1 MFYFQ
6 HLLQQG
12 LGGIDNTAILAGIT
26 GVAYSILLVSFLL
39 AIYQAAMRS
48 GDLQS
53 LAVAAVR
60 YLVVAV
66 ILANWSAL
74 FREVTSSF
82 DQVSGFIA
90 GASGAGD
97 TFLSWM
103 NQLSAHFT
111 SDGFSALL
119 PALSGGLAAIV
130 TALLILAAYLIY
142 ALMVAI
148 FAFFYVLYGCILYVL
163 GPLVLA
169 LLPAMGL
176 NQLAR
181 SYALNLLVWNA
192 WSLLYGI
199 FAALITA
206 IQLDRIDQ
214 VINQGFVAGLFV
226 GLSDSLLLGL
236 VSVFYALALA
246 LIPFIARRIL
256 SGEVGSSA
264 WALVRAG
271 AAAVAD
277 VRSALAGFEAG
288 SHAGSIS
295 GSAGSGAETG
305 SAVPGAAASFS
316 SSMPPPVAGLGD
328 AIRADIR
335 SAVEG
340 SVAPPAPLISEA
352 VREGGSRRSAL
363 ASHSAP
369 AQTNSPRPGASA
381 GQLVAF
387 QAGKLA
393 AVAVRGEG

>member
-6 HLLQQG
+6 HLLDQG
-12 LGGIDNTAILAGIT
+12 LGGIDGTQILPGIT
-26 GVAYSILLVSFLL
+26 GVAYAILLVSFLA

-60 YLVVAV
+60 YLFVAV
-66 ILANWSAL
+66 VLANWSPL
-74 FREVTSSF
+74 FREVTASF

-90 GASGAGD
+90 SASGAGD
-97 TFLSWM
+97 TFLSWT
-103 NQLSAHFT
+103 NQLST
-111 SDGFSALL
+111 RLGDEGFSALL
-119 PALSGGLAAIV
+119 PALSGSLAAIV
-130 TALLILAAYLIY
+130 TALLILAAYIIY
-142 ALMVAI
+142 ALMAAA
-148 FAFFYVLYGCILYVL
+148 FAFFYVLYGCVLYVL

-206 IQLDRIDQ
+206 IQLNRVDQ
-214 VINQGFVAGLFV
+214 VISQGFLAGFFV
-226 GLSDSLLLGL
+226 GLPDALLLGV
-236 VSVFYALALA
+236 VSVFYALALG

-256 SGEVGSSA
+256 SGDVGSSA

-288 SHAGSIS
+288 SHVSSIS
-295 GSAGSGAETG
+295 GSAAGGASPAALPTG
-305 SAVPGAAASFS
+305 AASFS
-316 SSMPPPVAGLGD
+316 SSMPPPVASLGES
-328 AIRADIR
+328 IRAGIR

-340 SVAPPAPLISEA
+340 SSAPPIPATAEVTAGAASPEKAP
-352 VREGGSRRSAL
+352 V
-363 ASHSAP
+363 SHTSY
-369 AQTNSPRPGASA
+369 AQSISPRTGASA
-381 GQLVAF
+381 AQLLAF

-393 AVAVRGEG
+393 ATAVRAGS

>member
-6 HLLQQG
+6 HLLEQG
-12 LGGIDNTAILAGIT
+12 LGGIDNTAILAGII
-26 GVAYSILLVSFLL
+26 GIAYSILVVSFLL

-66 ILANWSAL
+66 ILANWSSL

-130 TALLILAAYLIY
+130 TALLILASYLIY
-142 ALMVAI
+142 ALMAAL
-148 FAFFYVLYGCILYVL
+148 FAFFYVLYGCVLYVL

-181 SYALNLLVWNA
+181 SYAVNLLVWNA

-214 VINQGFVAGLFV
+214 VMNQGFLAGFFV

-236 VSVFYALALA
+236 VSVFYALALG

-256 SGEVGSSA
+256 SGDVGSSA

-288 SHAGSIS
+288 SHGGSIS
-295 GSAGSGAETG
+295 GNEGGAAASAAAAPAG
-305 SAVPGAAASFS
+305 AASFS

-340 SVAPPAPLISEA
+340 SVAPPAPLGSEA
-352 VREGGSRRSAL
+352 VSEGSSRRGALSSHPAL
-363 ASHSAP
+363 AH
-369 AQTNSPRPGASA
+369 TNSPRPGASA
-381 GQLVAF
+381 GQLAAF
-387 QAGKLA
+387 EAGKLA
-393 AVAVRGEG
+393 ALAVRAGS

>member
-6 HLLQQG
+6 HLLEQG
-12 LGGIDNTAILAGIT
+12 LGGIDNTAIPAGIV
-26 GVAYSILLVSFLL
+26 GVAYSILVVSFLL

-142 ALMVAI
+142 ALMAAL
-148 FAFFYVLYGCILYVL
+148 FAFFYVLYGCVLYVL

-181 SYALNLLVWNA
+181 SYAVNLLVWNA

-214 VINQGFVAGLFV
+214 VMNQGFLAGFFV

-236 VSVFYALALA
+236 VSVFYALALG

-256 SGEVGSSA
+256 SGDVGSSA

-271 AAAVAD
+271 AAAFAD

-288 SHAGSIS
+288 SHGGSIS
-295 GSAGSGAETG
+295 GNAGFAAESAAAPPAG
-305 SAVPGAAASFS
+305 AASFS

-340 SVAPPAPLISEA
+340 SVAPPAPAVSEA
-352 VREGGSRRSAL
+352 VREGSSP
-363 ASHSAP
+363 ASHPVLAHS
-369 AQTNSPRPGASA
+369 NSPRPGASA

-393 AVAVRGEG
+393 AIAVRAGR

>member
-6 HLLQQG
+6 RLLEQG
-12 LGGIDNTAILAGIT
+12 LGGIDNTAILPGIT
-26 GVAYSILLVSFLL
+26 GVAYSILVVSFLL

-53 LAVAAVR
+53 LAGAAVR

-66 ILANWSAL
+66 VLANWSAL

-111 SDGFSALL
+111 PDGFSALL
-119 PALSGGLAAIV
+119 PALSGGLAGIV

-142 ALMVAI
+142 AFMAAV
-148 FAFFYVLYGCILYVL
+148 FAFFYVLYGCVLYVL

-206 IQLDRIDQ
+206 IQLDRVDQ
-214 VINQGFVAGLFV
+214 VMNQGFLAGFFV
-226 GLSDSLLLGL
+226 GLPDSLLLGL
-236 VSVFYALALA
+236 VSVFYALALG

-256 SGEVGSSA
+256 SGDVGSSA

-288 SHAGSIS
+288 SHGGSIS
-295 GSAGSGAETG
+295 GNAAGAAESAAAAPAG
-305 SAVPGAAASFS
+305 AASFS

-340 SVAPPAPLISEA
+340 SVAPPAPVLSEA
-352 VREGGSRRSAL
+352 VREGSSRREAL
-363 ASHSAP
+363 ASHP
-369 AQTNSPRPGASA
+369 ALAHTHSPRPGTGA

-387 QAGKLA
+387 EAGKLA
-393 AVAVRGEG
+393 AVAVRAGS